1 METTRLTKADIMAVY
16 QFRHAAK
23 VFDPARQIASEDF
36 DFILEAGR
44 LSPSSFGFEP
54 WRFVVVQNEE
64 IRERI
69 RAVSWGAQ
77 RSLPTASHFIVL
89 LTRTAPSLLPDSPY
103 ITHMIEQIQQLPPE
117 VATGKRQAYRTFL
130 ESDFRLLSDDRY
142 VFEWASRQTYIA
154 LGNMMTA
161 AALIGIDS
169 CPMEG
174 FVLDDLNR
182 VLIEEGILD
191 PEQFSVSAMAAFGY
205 RAQEPR
211 AKTRR
216 SIDSVVQWV
225 R

>member
-1 METTRLTKADIMAVY
+1 METTRVTKADIIAAY
-16 QFRHAAK
+16 QSRHATK
-23 VFDPARQIASEDF
+23 VFDPTRKITDEDF
-36 DFILEAGR
+36 DFILETGR

-54 WRFVVVQNEE
+54 WQFVVVQNDA

-69 RAVSWGAQ
+69 RGVSWGAQ

-103 ITHMIEQIQQLPPE
+103 ITNMMEQIQQLPPE
-117 VATGKRQAYRTFL
+117 VAAGKRQAYRNFL
-130 ESDFRLLSDDRY
+130 ESDFQLLQDDRY

-154 LGNMMTA
+154 LGNMLTA

-169 CPMEG
+169 CPIEG
-174 FVLDDLNR
+174 FVLEDLNR
-182 VLIEEGILD
+182 VLEEEGLLD
-191 PEQFSVSAMAAFGY
+191 PDQFRVSAMAAFGY

-211 AKTRR
+211 NKTRR
-216 SIDSVVQWV
+216 PSDSVVQWV

>member
-1 METTRLTKADIMAVY
+1 METTRLTKDEITAAY
-16 QFRHAAK
+16 QFRHATK
-23 VFDPARQIASEDF
+23 IFDPARKISDEDF

-54 WRFVVVQNEE
+54 WRFVVVQNEAV
-64 IRERI
+64 RERI
-69 RAVSWGAQ
+69 RGAAWGAQ
-77 RSLPTASHFIVL
+77 RSLPTASHFIVF
-89 LTRTAPSLLPDSPY
+89 LTRTAPSLLPDSPH

-117 VATGKRQAYRTFL
+117 VAAGKRQAYQNFL
-130 ESDFRLLSDDRY
+130 ESDFRLLGDDRY

-154 LGNMMTA
+154 LGNMLTA
-161 AALIGIDS
+161 ASLIGIDS
-169 CPMEG
+169 CPIEG

-182 VLIEEGILD
+182 ILAEEGILD

-205 RAQEPR
+205 RVQEPR